1 MRVLL
6 DVNVIVDILGATE
19 DVLYSAQAL
28 DVMLLRGFEPCMVV
42 SEAATV
48 QYVLA
53 ARKHASSG
61 RAVEAIEG
69 IAQLLTVLD
78 ATEADLHSA
87 LRNPFSDFKDAMLA
101 WAAHRHGVDL
111 IVTRNLRDFRNS
123 PVAALSPQQFCDAY
137 RPEGYDYDLIEL
149 G

>member
-53 ARKHASSG
+53 ARKHASIG

-69 IAQLLTVLD
+69 ISQLLTVLD
-78 ATEADLHSA
+78 ATEADLRNA
-87 LRNPFSDFKDAMLA
+87 LRNPLGDFEDALLA

-111 IVTRNLRDFRNS
+111 IVTRNLRDFRES

-137 RPEGYDYDLIEL
+137 CPEGYDYDLMEL

>member
-28 DVMLLRGFEPCMVV
+28 DVMLLRGFEPCMVA
-42 SEAATV
+42 SETATV
-48 QYVLA
+48 QYALA
-53 ARKHASSG
+53 ARKYASDEQ
-61 RAVEAIEG
+61 AMEAIEG
-69 IAQLLTVLD
+69 ISQLLTVLD
-78 ATEADLHSA
+78 ATEADLRNA
-87 LRNPFSDFKDAMLA
+87 LRNPLGDFEDALLA

-111 IVTRNLRDFRNS
+111 IVTRNLRDFRES

-137 RPEGYDYDLIEL
+137 CPEGYDYDLMEL